1 MAVQLRFL
9 MEARVTIAPALEIGE
24 TAKGRNRVI
33 PITGG
38 TFEGP
43 RLKGSI
49 LPGGADWQLIRS
61 DGVAEVVARYT
72 LKTDDGALISVVNRG
87 YRHGPAE
94 IIEKLYRGESVD
106 PESYYFRTTPTFEV
120 AAEKYTWLNRH
131 IFIGVGQ
138 REPDQVI
145 IKYYQVL

>member
-1 MAVQLRFL
+1 MRFL
-9 MEARVTIAPALEIGE
+9 MEARVKIAPALEIGE

-43 RLKGSI
+43 QLKGSI
-49 LPGGADWQLIRS
+49 LPGGADWQLIRT

-94 IIEKLYRGESVD
+94 IIEKLYRGEAVD